1 VRAAVSQVRYIGIYS
16 YFTVNPDFSS
26 ESFHYHLNI
35 NQIQIFYNTFPEA
48 GFVNLVDLF
57 TILDLT
63 SAFAVIIP
71 GVVLLTL
78 IRGVKVASL
87 RNMTIMLAAF
97 GILHGFYHL
106 SYLTPYYDY
115 APFLDLATAL
125 ILVMLGMYY
134 SNRIV
139 AFSLFLLAL
148 PETATYLVPV
158 SLIIAFMLF
167 ARLAIV
173 SKSIRS
179 LQTQLS
185 IFIIVWIAAEL
196 LRSLLL
202 LNIISASTSLQVL
215 GLEIHTAAMIAFGV
229 FMLSR
234 YYRAATSSS
243 NTTPEWLAKENAVPP
258 KRDGGKNQ
266 P

>member
-1 VRAAVSQVRYIGIYS
+1 
-16 YFTVNPDFSS
+16 
-26 ESFHYHLNI
+26 
-35 NQIQIFYNTFPEA
+35 
-48 GFVNLVDLF
+48 LVDLF

-158 SLIIAFMLF
+158 SLIIAFILF

-179 LQTQLS
+179 LQAQLS
-185 IFIIVWIAAEL
+185 IFIIVWIVAEL

-202 LNIISASTSLQVL
+202 LNVISASASLQLL
-215 GLEIHTAAMIAFGV
+215 GLEIHTAAMLAFGV

-234 YYRAATSSS
+234 YYRAASSSS
-243 NTTPEWLAKENAVPP
+243 NKTPEWLAKENSIPP
-258 KRDGGKNQ
+258 KKDGGKNL